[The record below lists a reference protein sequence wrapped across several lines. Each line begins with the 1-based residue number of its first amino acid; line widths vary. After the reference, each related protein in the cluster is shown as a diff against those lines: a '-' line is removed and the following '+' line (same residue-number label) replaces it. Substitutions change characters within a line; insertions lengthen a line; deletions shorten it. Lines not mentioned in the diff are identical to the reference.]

1 MTRIANKIPKSPREL
16 EQFYRDLVVK
26 VGNTDTNLDDE
37 EQKSSIPVIGMIQAV
52 DRRIDAL
59 ARDNRRLKVEI
70 SQLQE
75 RVKTLEG
82 EL

>member
-1 MTRIANKIPKSPREL
+1 MTVIPNKIPKSEREL
-16 EQFYRDLVVK
+16 EQFYRDLTVK
-26 VGNTDTNLDDE
+26 VGGTTSTLSDE

-52 DRRIDAL
+52 DRRLDAL
-59 ARDNRRLKVEI
+59 ARDNRRLKVEV